1 LSACTALVGRDS
13 TTVLPVSGLTY
24 QGRFADTITAPAG
37 STFLP
42 TPGCTATANVL
53 VCVATS
59 TYTF

>member
-1 LSACTALVGRDS
+1 V
-13 TTVLPVSGLTY
+13 PGLTY
-24 QGRFADTITAPAG
+24 QGRFVDTITAPAG